1 MNEAVFKEGPFLGQF
16 FQFFKISGMFLF
28 EFTQSRSHSEP
39 TGEIESRL
47 VPAEDPGYGP
57 EVLKALLA
65 LPRYRDH
72 GAPFRAWLY
81 RIALNE
87 VRMYWRSNKG
97 KVYMDLGAAETLRL
111 LRDAD
116 LPDAEEE
123 LRALEGALGR
133 LREAPAALIEMR
145 YFDGMSFA
153 EIGQVLGISEDAAK
167 MRTHRVLGALR
178 SSLGRKA

>member
-1 MNEAVFKEGPFLGQF
+1 MDEQA
-16 FQFFKISGMFLF
+16 
-28 EFTQSRSHSEP
+28 
-39 TGEIESRL
+39 EIEAAQRD
-47 VPAEDPGYGP
+47 PARFGP
-57 EVLKALLA
+57 LYERYFADIFRFLARRTAREADAADLAQQTFLKAMLA
-65 LPRYRDH
+65 LPRYRH
-72 GAPFRAWLY
+72 LGAPFRAWLY

-97 KVYMDLGAAETLRL
+97 KVHMDLGMAETLRL

-116 LPDAEEE
+116 LPDAEDD

-145 YFDGMSFA
+145 YFDGLSFA

-167 MRTHRVLGALR
+167 MRTHRVLAALR
-178 SSLGRKA
+178 SSLERKA